1 MPNAVSTQAAKQVAA
16 LARGTGYGPNSSDVM
31 GKLHLLDDKAV
42 MAVGV
47 TLSSE
52 YVGFGY
58 LPKGAKIIPNLSL
71 LTSNHTATIAG
82 KLSLV
87 PLDGT
92 AATDITSVVI
102 ALEATETTCIPDA
115 ADSVT
120 LTKDSWVRFFPTA
133 DTTIATTAKNVWAR
147 IAYTVVN

>member
-1 MPNAVSTQAAKQVAA
+1 MPNAVSTQAALQVLA
-16 LARGTGYGPNSSDVM
+16 LTKGAGFGPSSKDVM
-31 GKLHLLDDKAV
+31 GKLHLLDDKAS
-42 MAVGV
+42 MAVGI
-47 TLSSE
+47 TLSTE

-58 LPKGAKIIPNLSL
+58 LPKGSKIIPHLSL
-71 LTSNHTATIAG
+71 LTTNHTATIAG

-92 AATDITSVVI
+92 TATDITGVVI
-102 ALEATETTCIPDA
+102 NLAATETTCIPDEV
-115 ADSVT
+115 DSVT

-147 IAYTVVN
+147 IAYTVIN